1 MSLGMGLKAS
11 VISVYAA
18 ENVPANVRG
27 GLVMSWQL
35 WTAFGIFIVSWS
47 FVMAD
52 WQVADIDGSHR
63 EHAPTSSC
71 LTLATLPGVCK
82 SAVPSFPLCPLPL
95 SFTSAPNRCAVP
107 PHNLFASLADGLGPY
122 SRAG

>member
-1 MSLGMGLKAS
+1 MGLKAS

-47 FVMAD
+47 FVVPD
-52 WQVADIDGSHR
+52 QGVADIERLAQGTCANLIVFDAGDIAWRLQIGS
-63 EHAPTSSC
+63 AFIP
-71 LTLATLPGVCK
+71 
-82 SAVPSFPLCPLPL
+82 AVPLAALVYFCPESVSCPLNGL
-95 SFTSAPNRCAVP
+95 CA
-107 PHNLFASLADGLGPY
+107 NLADDLSPC